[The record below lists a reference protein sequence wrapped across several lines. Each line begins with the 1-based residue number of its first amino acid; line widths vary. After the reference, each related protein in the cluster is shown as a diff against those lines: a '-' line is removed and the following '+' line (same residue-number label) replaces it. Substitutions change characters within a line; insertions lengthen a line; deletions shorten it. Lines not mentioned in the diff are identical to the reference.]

1 MAPRKTWKNRRN
13 TLETRMNSGVQNLAE
28 REGFE
33 SRLNPSRAYT
43 DFSTTSESIL
53 DFPIK
58 TAIFLYTLL

>member
-1 MAPRKTWKNRRN
+1 VQIRPFNRNDMRRKW
-13 TLETRMNSGVQNLAE
+13 LGLINLAE

-43 DFSTTSESIL
+43 DFSRTSESIL

-58 TAIFLYTLL
+58 TAIFL